1 MRVKLKLKKM
11 KRLFLT
17 ICAVVSVATVI
28 AGGRIERGSVK
39 SEILGVEKLY
49 AVYLPEGYDS
59 SKENYPV
66 LYLLHGATDTFMAW
80 PERGDMLRITDQ
92 TLAGGDVRKM
102 IVVMPD
108 ASGIGERNA
117 GANMG
122 YFNVKGW
129 AYEDFFFGEFI
140 PHIDRTYRT
149 IASKEGRAISGLSM
163 GGGGATVYAQRHPD
177 LFQASYSTS
186 GLLDLYDQLV
196 QKPRPYY
203 DIIWL
208 WSVEQTSPVDFLRRA
223 TSEQIESLRTVRWM
237 LDCGDDDRLI
247 TTNLDYFALMR
258 HLKVPVEFRVRD
270 GKHNWMFWRESLPQI
285 LKFSFPAENK
295 ENK

>member
-1 MRVKLKLKKM
+1 M

-17 ICAVVSVATVI
+17 ICTVVSAVTVI
-28 AGGRIERGSVK
+28 AGGRIEQGSVK
-39 SEILGVEKLY
+39 SEILGVEKRY
-49 AVYLPEGYDS
+49 AIYLPEGYES
-59 SKENYPV
+59 SGERYPV
-66 LYLLHGATDTFMAW
+66 LYLLHGATDTYMAW
-80 PERGDMLRITDQ
+80 PEKGDMMRIADETIA
-92 TLAGGDVRKM
+92 AGSARKM

-117 GANMG
+117 GEKMG
-122 YFNVKGW
+122 YFNVKNW
-129 AYEDFFFGEFI
+129 HYEDFFFGEFL
-140 PHIDRTYRT
+140 PYIDQTYRT

-163 GGGGATVYAQRHPD
+163 GGGGATVYAQRHPEI
-177 LFQASYSTS
+177 FQASYSTS

-223 TSEQIESLRTVRWM
+223 TPEQTELLRTVRWM

-247 TTNLDYFALMR
+247 KTNLDYVIEMKQAGI
-258 HLKVPVEFRVRD
+258 PVEFRVRD
-270 GKHNWMFWRESLPQI
+270 GKHNWVFWRESLPQI
-285 LKFSFPAENK
+285 LQFSFPAEAK
-295 ENK
+295 K

>member
-1 MRVKLKLKKM
+1 M

-17 ICAVVSVATVI
+17 ICTVVSAVTVI
-28 AGGRIERGSVK
+28 AGGRIEQGSVK
-39 SEILGVEKLY
+39 SEILGVEKRY
-49 AVYLPEGYDS
+49 AIYLPEGYES
-59 SKENYPV
+59 SGERYPV
-66 LYLLHGATDTFMAW
+66 LYLLHGATDTYMAW
-80 PERGDMLRITDQ
+80 PEKGDMMRIADETIA
-92 TLAGGDVRKM
+92 AGTARKM

-117 GANMG
+117 GEKMG
-122 YFNVKGW
+122 YFNVKNW
-129 AYEDFFFGEFI
+129 HYEDFFFGEFL
-140 PHIDRTYRT
+140 PYIDQTYRT

-163 GGGGATVYAQRHPD
+163 GGGGATVYAQRHPEI
-177 LFQASYSTS
+177 FQASYSTS

-223 TSEQIESLRTVRWM
+223 TPEQVALLRTVRWM

-247 TTNLDYFALMR
+247 KTNLDYVIEMKQAGI
-258 HLKVPVEFRVRD
+258 PVEFRIRD

-285 LKFSFPAENK
+285 LRFSFPAEEK
-295 ENK
+295 K

>member
-1 MRVKLKLKKM
+1 M

-17 ICAVVSVATVI
+17 ICTVVSAVTVI
-28 AGGRIERGSVK
+28 AGGRIEQGSVK
-39 SEILGVEKLY
+39 SEILGVEKRY
-49 AVYLPEGYDS
+49 AIYLPEGYES
-59 SKENYPV
+59 SGKRYPV
-66 LYLLHGATDTFMAW
+66 LYLLHGATDTYMAW
-80 PERGDMLRITDQ
+80 PEKGDMMRIADETIA
-92 TLAGGDVRKM
+92 AGTARKM

-117 GANMG
+117 GEKMG
-122 YFNVKGW
+122 YFNVKNW
-129 AYEDFFFGEFI
+129 HYEDFFFGEFL
-140 PHIDRTYRT
+140 PYIDQTYRT

-163 GGGGATVYAQRHPD
+163 GGGGATVYAQRHPEI
-177 LFQASYSTS
+177 FQASYSTS

-223 TSEQIESLRTVRWM
+223 TPEQVALLRTVRWM

-247 TTNLDYFALMR
+247 KTNLDYVIEMKQAGI
-258 HLKVPVEFRVRD
+258 PVEFRVRD

-285 LKFSFPAENK
+285 LRFSFPAEEK
-295 ENK
+295 K

>member
-1 MRVKLKLKKM
+1 M

-17 ICAVVSVATVI
+17 ICTVVSAVTVI
-28 AGGRIERGSVK
+28 AGGRIEQGSVK
-39 SEILGVEKLY
+39 SEILGVEKRY
-49 AVYLPEGYDS
+49 AIYLPEGYES
-59 SKENYPV
+59 SGERYPV
-66 LYLLHGATDTFMAW
+66 LYLLHGASDTYMAW
-80 PERGDMLRITDQ
+80 PEKGDMMRIADETIA
-92 TLAGGDVRKM
+92 AGTARKM

-117 GANMG
+117 GEKMG
-122 YFNVKGW
+122 YFNVKNW
-129 AYEDFFFGEFI
+129 HYEDFFFGEFL
-140 PHIDRTYRT
+140 PYIDQTYRT

-163 GGGGATVYAQRHPD
+163 GGGGATVYAQRHPEI
-177 LFQASYSTS
+177 FQASYSTS

-223 TSEQIESLRTVRWM
+223 TPEQVALLRTVRWM

-247 TTNLDYFALMR
+247 KTNLDYVIEMKQAGI
-258 HLKVPVEFRVRD
+258 PVEFRIRD
-270 GKHNWMFWRESLPQI
+270 GKHNWVFWRESLPQI
-285 LKFSFPAENK
+285 LQFSFPAEEK
-295 ENK
+295 K